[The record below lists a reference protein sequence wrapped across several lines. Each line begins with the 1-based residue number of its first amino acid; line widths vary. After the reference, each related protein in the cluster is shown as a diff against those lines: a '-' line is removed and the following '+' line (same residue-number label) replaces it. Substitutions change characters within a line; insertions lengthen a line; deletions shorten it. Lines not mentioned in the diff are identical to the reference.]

1 MKILVLFLALLF
13 TPFAASAGQL
23 FSDFRG
29 QVVDSLGQPVAGAVM
44 VVEAIETGR
53 TTRHVAN
60 AKGRWHAHGLRSD
73 LTYRVSCYAP
83 DALEPVVEF
92 VGRVRL
98 GQTHVR
104 NCVVGRLVK
113 ESPRRL
119 SSWQWR
125 QPSYADE
132 VVVMYST
139 LEKYGRRGHGTYACS
154 PATCPDRVIFPGP
167 GAWAAPGDNTLSV
180 GPR

>member
-139 LEKYGRRGHGTYACS
+139 LEKYGRRAHGTYACS